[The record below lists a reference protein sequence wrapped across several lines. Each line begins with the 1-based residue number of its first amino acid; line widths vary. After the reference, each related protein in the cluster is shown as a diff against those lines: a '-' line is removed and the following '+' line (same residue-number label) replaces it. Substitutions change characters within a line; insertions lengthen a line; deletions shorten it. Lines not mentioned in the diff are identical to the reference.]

1 MQKFLTFSLQPTG
14 IYFSLI
20 NNSYYASK
28 NGQSNVFSQNTYNN
42 TAVVLSVRAYIYFR
56 FTYENQIYI
65 NLYFITLTRICQIK
79 YANNNTDISGKG
91 IKIMKKKP
99 KKYPCE
105 EAFLTNPVA
114 SNTDRTGFAVV
125 VPQND
130 FEAESVSDMFENI
143 PLTSHKE
150 FTQKEDEYHWK
161 DE

>member
-1 MQKFLTFSLQPTG
+1 
-14 IYFSLI
+14 
-20 NNSYYASK
+20 
-28 NGQSNVFSQNTYNN
+28 
-42 TAVVLSVRAYIYFR
+42 
-56 FTYENQIYI
+56 
-65 NLYFITLTRICQIK
+65 
-79 YANNNTDISGKG
+79 
-91 IKIMKKKP
+91 MKKKP

-150 FTQKEDEYHWK
+150 FTQK
-161 DE
+161 